1 MSALPFLVSIVIPAH
16 NHLAMTTNCIERTLA
31 TCSGRR
37 DVEIIVVDD
46 ASPEPLAS
54 LAALDERVQ
63 VVRTEAN
70 LGFAGAC
77 NLGAAQARG
86 QFLIFLNNDT
96 EPQDG
101 WLAAMLR
108 CAGENQT
115 VGIVGC
121 RLLYADETVQ
131 HAGIAFSQADGEP
144 RHIYRGFP
152 GNHPAVVQTRHLQ
165 AVTGACLLIR
175 RTVFETLGGF
185 DSTYE
190 NGFEDVDLCLRA
202 VQAGHAVIYSGEAAV
217 SHLEAVSRRPDSSAP
232 AGAESHNRSKFAER
246 WAGAIRRDEVSLYAE
261 DELIMFAADDIYPL
275 RVTIAPE
282 LASAIGEQTTAE
294 LAQLLNIRS
303 RQVFDLEKEIGYL
316 TARLL
321 DHGIE
326 A

>member
-1 MSALPFLVSIVIPAH
+1 MTTRIIIPAH
-16 NHLAMTTNCIERTLA
+16 NHAGMTDACLLAVLSTIDATTEVVL
-31 TCSGRR
+31 
-37 DVEIIVVDD
+37 VDD
-46 ASPEPLAS
+46 ASTPPLEC
-54 LAALDERVQ
+54 AAATDA
-63 VVRTEAN
+63 RTHQLRNETG
-70 LGFAGAC
+70 LGFAGSC
-77 NLGAAQARG
+77 NRGAEGASAE
-86 QFLIFLNNDT
+86 FLIFLNNDT
-96 EPQDG
+96 TPHAG
-101 WLAAMLR
+101 WLEAMLR
-108 CAGENQT
+108 CAGEDPA

-121 RLLYADETVQ
+121 RLLYSDETVQ

-152 GNHPAVVQTRHLQ
+152 GNHPAVVQTRRLQ

-175 RTVFETLGGF
+175 RALFEALGGF

-202 VQAGHAVIYSGEAAV
+202 AQAGHTVAYCGEAVV

-232 AGAESHNRSKFAER
+232 SGAESHNRSEFAER
-246 WAGAIRRDEVSLYAE
+246 WAGMIRRDEVSLYAE
-261 DELIMFAADDIYPL
+261 DELITFAADDIYPL

-303 RQVFDLEKEIGYL
+303 RQVFDLEKEVGYL